1 MWHSTNRNEPERKH
15 CTAGIDRVH
24 CSRTLHIIGLYKY
37 FINWT
42 ILTVRL
48 TDLQTDGQTHAWRTQ
63 NSTRLSRL
71 HVRSH
76 REKVKTDEH
85 AWEIRKKRSILR
97 KDSYS
102 AVSFRIWIYDSDSS
116 LAEWRSIA
124 DSSRWYFTLALIT
137 VTHCTARGAS
147 VTVTDSSCDLC
158 LKPSRCVA
166 VPPVHLSVCLSA
178 SVSPF
183 FCPVLC
189 FAVVLGGG
197 VRGQV
202 CRWLA
207 DHVETLSLYCKT
219 GSSIVAH

>member
-1 MWHSTNRNEPERKH
+1 M
-15 CTAGIDRVH
+15 
-24 CSRTLHIIGLYKY
+24 LHKLNN
-37 FINWT
+37 FN
-42 ILTVRL
+42 
-48 TDLQTDGQTHAWRTQ
+48 GQTHRPTNRRTDPRMTHPKQYSPQSPACPQSPGEGKNWRACMK
-63 NSTRLSRL
+63 NP
-71 HVRSH
+71 
-76 REKVKTDEH
+76 
-85 AWEIRKKRSILR
+85 KKRSILR

-158 LKPSRCVA
+158 LKPSRRVA